1 MSAPREVK
9 TRKAVGARG
18 RGGRH
23 SDVHL
28 RCWCTEVEA

>member
-9 TRKAVGARG
+9 TRRAVDARV

-23 SDVHL
+23 SDVQS
-28 RCWCTEVEA
+28 RYWCKEAEE